1 VAEPWYQA
9 TRWAIL
15 PPARVWFSWRFE
27 HLERIPARGPAIVA
41 CNHISYLD
49 PVANA
54 YAVIKAGRRPR
65 FLAKTELFG
74 IPIVGHALRGANQI
88 EVRRGTGDRTPL
100 VQAQAALEAGEVVVI
115 YPEGTVTR
123 RDDGL
128 PMEAKTGT
136 VRLSLQSGV
145 PITPMASWGSASV
158 WQKSGRG
165 SIRPRRPIWVEV
177 GEPIDLS
184 ARRAELDDYEALK
197 DMTGVVMDGLTALA
211 IDLRDRY
218 PERWADL
225 R

>member
-136 VRLSLQSGV
+136 VRLSRAGCPSPPWRAG
-145 PITPMASWGSASV
+145 GRRR
-158 WQKSGRG
+158 SGRSRVAARSAHDVPSG
-165 SIRPRRPIWVEV
+165 WKWASRSTCQRAGLSWTTTRR
-177 GEPIDLS
+177 S
-184 ARRAELDDYEALK
+184 R
-197 DMTGVVMDGLTALA
+197 T
-211 IDLRDRY
+211 
-218 PERWADL
+218 
-225 R
+225 